1 MSTKIAYILM
11 IELEPFGKGTEIFQH
26 LLALLKTSKDLEV
39 NSKSVTDCRAVRL
52 EKRLQGQLVGA
63 SGRRPRSHEFSVML
77 TCRGLDYFHI
87 FQKVVVKS
95 FKHCYAG

>member
-39 NSKSVTDCRAVRL
+39 NSKSVADCRAARL
-52 EKRLQGQLVGA
+52 EKCTGVNLLVHLEGVLGA
-63 SGRRPRSHEFSVML
+63 MSSL
-77 TCRGLDYFHI
+77 
-87 FQKVVVKS
+87 
-95 FKHCYAG
+95 